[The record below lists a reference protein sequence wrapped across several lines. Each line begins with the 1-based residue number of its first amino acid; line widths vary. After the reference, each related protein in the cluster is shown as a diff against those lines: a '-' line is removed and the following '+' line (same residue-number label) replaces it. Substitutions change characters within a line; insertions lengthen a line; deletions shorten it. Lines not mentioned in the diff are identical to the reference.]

1 MQTATLIIGRKRPP
15 RNLKMAELRTAF
27 EDRRPCRQV
36 NSTHPLHLL
45 LPAII
50 NRNRTCGEEG
60 KRSHSVEA
68 TVTHATHNTIC
79 RQRTGGTHR
88 TPVSIALG
96 GLASLQPS
104 QKSRLPALSHVPRRV
119 RVPHFCRI
127 LGTQVATVVWGDRY
141 QRSGFLIKCTNP

>member
-96 GLASLQPS
+96 GLDSLQPS
-104 QKSRLPALSHVPRRV
+104 QKSRLPALSHV
-119 RVPHFCRI
+119 
-127 LGTQVATVVWGDRY
+127 T
-141 QRSGFLIKCTNP
+141 RSGSCKCSSPLRGCIADLTASSTSQVFSEGFERCRLW